1 MVESIERGVQLL
13 MNSIDCMQACTHET
27 SFTFEDFFFEESIVN
42 KQLDYFKCKD
52 KVTNENQMSMKL
64 QGDKNNQSLFPK
76 QDYDEHNK
84 NKNNK
89 VNISYEH
96 IQNNIAMLIQL

>member
-1 MVESIERGVQLL
+1 M
-13 MNSIDCMQACTHET
+13 
-27 SFTFEDFFFEESIVN
+27 
-42 KQLDYFKCKD
+42 
-52 KVTNENQMSMKL
+52 TNENQMSMKL